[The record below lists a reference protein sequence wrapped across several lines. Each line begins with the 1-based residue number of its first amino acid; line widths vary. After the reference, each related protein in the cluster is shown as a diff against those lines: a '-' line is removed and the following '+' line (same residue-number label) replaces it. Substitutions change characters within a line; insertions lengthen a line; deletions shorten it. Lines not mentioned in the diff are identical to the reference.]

1 MHRLFTISLILIAGI
16 LLCSCATS
24 VKQKEL
30 KTMAIPDN
38 WQSESS
44 SQYTD
49 KDSTDSLDFTDSI
62 WFDYFENNTQ
72 LQALIE
78 QGILS
83 NKDLVI
89 ASSRVDRALA
99 ELRVIQPNRLPTV
112 DINAQGKRQKINE
125 ASQTLL
131 STEALSN
138 DYTASLGLR
147 WEIDLWG
154 SLRNQV
160 QFSRA
165 QLESSQA
172 NLKYAQM
179 SIASQITKTWL
190 SIMHIQGQISLLE
203 EHEKLQSLYLKS
215 IEERYQRGLI
225 FAELYLYEKN
235 KTQAVLESLNE
246 LYTERDQLSRS
257 LALLIGE
264 YPDAKTLSYQPLP
277 NLSEAIPAGIPSD
290 LLLNRPDLIAI
301 ERQLAG
307 SRVQLKSA
315 KKQRLPKISLTGA
328 LGNASPELNNLID
341 SSNAFWNVGVN
352 LAQPLI
358 NYGRINANIRAS
370 KAQLLEAEATYE
382 KVILNAFMEV
392 ENALSNESYLQ
403 DIYKSNTL
411 VLDQTKDIAAINKTK
426 YKEGNGE
433 FLNYLSSKIALVQ
446 SQRQNL
452 QLKYNKLKN
461 RINLYLALGYSFI

>member
-1 MHRLFTISLILIAGI
+1 MHRLFTISLIMIAGI
-16 LLCSCATS
+16 LLCACATS

-30 KTMAIPDN
+30 KKMAIPSN
-38 WQSESS
+38 WLSESS

-49 KDSTDSLDFTDSI
+49 KDSRDRMDITDSI

-72 LQALIE
+72 LQALIK

-99 ELRVIQPNRLPTV
+99 ELRVIQPNRLPAV

-125 ASQTLL
+125 ASQTFL
-131 STEALSN
+131 SSEALSN
-138 DYTASLGLR
+138 EYTASLGLR

-179 SIASQITKTWL
+179 SIASQIAKTWL
-190 SIMHIQGQISLLE
+190 SIMHIQGQISLLK

-235 KTQAVLESLNE
+235 KTQAVFETLNE

-277 NLSEAIPAGIPSD
+277 DLLETIPAGIPSD

-341 SSNAFWNVGVN
+341 SNNAFWNVGVN

-370 KAQLLEAEATYE
+370 KARLSEAEATYE

-403 DIYKSNTL
+403 DIHKSNTL

-433 FLNYLSSKIALVQ
+433 FLNYLTSKIALVQ

-452 QLKYNKLKN
+452 QIKYNKLKN

>member
-1 MHRLFTISLILIAGI
+1 MHRIFTISLILIAGI
-16 LLCSCATS
+16 LLCACATS

-30 KTMAIPDN
+30 KTMVVPED

-44 SQYTD
+44 SQYAN
-49 KDSTDSLDFTDSI
+49 KDSTDNTDFTDSI

-112 DINAQGKRQKINE
+112 DINAQGNRQKINE
-125 ASQTLL
+125 A
-131 STEALSN
+131 LSN
-138 DYTASLGLR
+138 EYTASLGLR

-160 QFSRA
+160 QFNRA

-179 SIASQITKTWL
+179 SIASQIAKTWL
-190 SIMHIQGQISLLE
+190 SIMHIQGQINLLE

-235 KTQAVLESLNE
+235 KIQAVFESLNE
-246 LYTERDQLSRS
+246 LYAERDQLSRS

-307 SRVQLKSA
+307 SRVHLKLA
-315 KKQRLPKISLTGA
+315 KKQHLPKISLTGA
-328 LGNASPELNNLID
+328 SGNASTELNKLID
-341 SSNAFWNVGVN
+341 SSNAFWNVGAN

-370 KAQLLEAEATYE
+370 KAQLSEAEATYE

-403 DIYKSNTL
+403 DTHKSNTL

>member
-1 MHRLFTISLILIAGI
+1 
-16 LLCSCATS
+16 
-24 VKQKEL
+24 
-30 KTMAIPDN
+30 
-38 WQSESS
+38 
-44 SQYTD
+44 
-49 KDSTDSLDFTDSI
+49 
-62 WFDYFENNTQ
+62 
-72 LQALIE
+72 
-78 QGILS
+78 
-83 NKDLVI
+83 
-89 ASSRVDRALA
+89 
-99 ELRVIQPNRLPTV
+99 
-112 DINAQGKRQKINE
+112 
-125 ASQTLL
+125 
-131 STEALSN
+131 
-138 DYTASLGLR
+138 
-147 WEIDLWG
+147 
-154 SLRNQV
+154 
-160 QFSRA
+160 
-165 QLESSQA
+165 
-172 NLKYAQM
+172 M
-179 SIASQITKTWL
+179 SIASQIAKTWL

-235 KTQAVLESLNE
+235 KTQAVFESLNQ

-264 YPDAKTLSYQPLP
+264 YPDAKTLSYRPLP
-277 NLSEAIPAGIPSD
+277 DLLEAIPAGIPSD

-403 DIYKSNTL
+403 NIHKSNTL
-411 VLDQTKDIAAINKTK
+411 RLNQTKDIAAINKTK
-426 YKEGNGE
+426 YIEGNGE
-433 FLNYLSSKIALVQ
+433 FLNYLSSKIA
-446 SQRQNL
+446 SIEAQRQNL
-452 QLKYNKLKN
+452 QIKYNKLNN
-461 RINLYLALGYSFI
+461 RIHLYLALGYSFI

>member
-1 MHRLFTISLILIAGI
+1 MHKLFTISLILIAGI
-16 LLCSCATS
+16 LLCACATS

-49 KDSTDSLDFTDSI
+49 KDSTDRMDFTDST

-179 SIASQITKTWL
+179 SIASQIAKTWL
-190 SIMHIQGQISLLE
+190 SIMHIQGQISLLQ

-215 IEERYQRGLI
+215 IKERYQRGLI
-225 FAELYLYEKN
+225 FAELYLNEKN
-235 KTQAVLESLNE
+235 KIQAIFESLNQ

-264 YPDAKTLSYQPLP
+264 YPDAKILSYQPLP
-277 NLSEAIPAGIPSD
+277 DLLEAVPAGIPSE
-290 LLLNRPDLIAI
+290 LLLNRPDLIAV
-301 ERQLAG
+301 ERHLAG

-341 SSNAFWNVGVN
+341 TSNAFWNVGVN

-403 DIYKSNTL
+403 NIHKSNTL
-411 VLDQTKDIAAINKTK
+411 RLHQTKDIAAINKTK
-426 YKEGNGE
+426 YIEGNGE
-433 FLNYLSSKIALVQ
+433 FLNYLSSKITSIE

-452 QLKYNKLKN
+452 QIKYNKLNN
-461 RINLYLALGYSFI
+461 RIHLYLALGYSFI

>member
-1 MHRLFTISLILIAGI
+1 
-16 LLCSCATS
+16 
-24 VKQKEL
+24 
-30 KTMAIPDN
+30 MAIPEN

-44 SQYTD
+44 SQYVD
-49 KDSTDSLDFTDSI
+49 KESTDSIDFTDSI
-62 WFDYFENNTQ
+62 WYDYFENNTQ

-89 ASSRVDRALA
+89 ASARVDRALA
-99 ELRVIQPNRLPTV
+99 ELRAIQPNRLPTV
-112 DINAQGKRQKINE
+112 DINAQGIRQKINE

-131 STEALSN
+131 SSESLSN

-179 SIASQITKTWL
+179 SIASQIAKTWL

-203 EHEKLQSLYLKS
+203 EHQKLQSLYLKS
-215 IEERYQRGLI
+215 TEERYKRGLI

-235 KTQAVLESLNE
+235 KTQAVFESLIE

-264 YPDAKTLSYQPLP
+264 YPDAKTLSYKPLP
-277 NLSEAIPAGIPSD
+277 NLLEAIPAGIPSD
-290 LLLNRPDLIAI
+290 LLLDRPDLIAI

-307 SRVQLKSA
+307 SRIQLKSA

-328 LGNASPELNNLID
+328 LGNASPELNNLIN

-370 KAQLLEAEATYE
+370 KAQLSEAEATYE

-411 VLDQTKDIAAINKTK
+411 ALDLNKDIATINKTK

>member
-1 MHRLFTISLILIAGI
+1 MHRLLTISLILIAGI
-16 LLCSCATS
+16 LLCACATS

-30 KTMAIPDN
+30 NTMEIPSN

-49 KDSTDSLDFTDSI
+49 KDSRDRMDITDSI

-112 DINAQGKRQKINE
+112 DINAQGKRQKI
-125 ASQTLL
+125 S
-131 STEALSN
+131 EALSN
-138 DYTASLGLR
+138 EYTASLGLR

-179 SIASQITKTWL
+179 SIASQIAKTWL
-190 SIMHIQGQISLLE
+190 SIMHIQGQISLLK

-235 KTQAVLESLNE
+235 KTQAVFESLNE

-370 KAQLLEAEATYE
+370 KAQLLEDEATYE

-403 DIYKSNTL
+403 DIHKSNTL
-411 VLDQTKDIAAINKTK
+411 VLDQTKDIAAINKMK

-433 FLNYLSSKIALVQ
+433 FLNYLSSKIAVVQ

>member
-1 MHRLFTISLILIAGI
+1 M
-16 LLCSCATS
+16 
-24 VKQKEL
+24 
-30 KTMAIPDN
+30 
-38 WQSESS
+38 
-44 SQYTD
+44 
-49 KDSTDSLDFTDSI
+49 
-62 WFDYFENNTQ
+62 
-72 LQALIE
+72 
-78 QGILS
+78 
-83 NKDLVI
+83 
-89 ASSRVDRALA
+89 
-99 ELRVIQPNRLPTV
+99 
-112 DINAQGKRQKINE
+112 
-125 ASQTLL
+125 
-131 STEALSN
+131 
-138 DYTASLGLR
+138 
-147 WEIDLWG
+147 
-154 SLRNQV
+154 
-160 QFSRA
+160 
-165 QLESSQA
+165 
-172 NLKYAQM
+172 
-179 SIASQITKTWL
+179 
-190 SIMHIQGQISLLE
+190 
-203 EHEKLQSLYLKS
+203 
-215 IEERYQRGLI
+215 
-225 FAELYLYEKN
+225 
-235 KTQAVLESLNE
+235 
-246 LYTERDQLSRS
+246 
-257 LALLIGE
+257 IGE

-277 NLSEAIPAGIPSD
+277 DLSEAIPAGIPSD

-370 KAQLLEAEATYE
+370 KAQLSEAEATYE

-403 DIYKSNTL
+403 DIHKSNTL
-411 VLDQTKDIAAINKTK
+411 VLDQTKEIAAINKTK

-433 FLNYLSSKIALVQ
+433 FLNYLSSKITLVQ

>member
-1 MHRLFTISLILIAGI
+1 MHRLYIISLMLTAGI
-16 LLCSCATS
+16 VLCSCATS
-24 VKQKEL
+24 VKQKAVE
-30 KTMAIPDN
+30 KVEIPEN
-38 WQSESS
+38 WQSESNPDYPETTKS
-44 SQYTD
+44 NPVNITD
-49 KDSTDSLDFTDSI
+49 ASWL
-62 WFDYFENNTQ
+62 DYFENNVQ

-89 ASSRVDRALA
+89 ASSRVAQAQA
-99 ELRVIQPNRLPTV
+99 ELRTIQPNRLPTV
-112 DINAQGKRQKINE
+112 DINGQGKRQKINA
-125 ASQTLL
+125 ASQAAL
-131 STEALSN
+131 STGALSN
-138 DYTASLGLR
+138 EYSASLGLR

-179 SIASQITKTWL
+179 SIASQIAKTWL
-190 SIMHIQGQISLLE
+190 SIMHIEGQIGLLE
-203 EHEKLQSLYLKS
+203 EHERLQSLYLES
-215 IEERYQRGLI
+215 IEERYRRGLI
-225 FAELYLYEKN
+225 FAELLLYEKS
-235 KTQAVLESLNE
+235 KTQAIFESLNE
-246 LYTERDQLSRS
+246 LYNERDQLSRS
-257 LALLIGE
+257 LALLIGDYPKAETLE
-264 YPDAKTLSYQPLP
+264 YDPLP
-277 NLSEAIPAGIPSD
+277 DHLDPIPAGIPSD

-307 SRVQLKSA
+307 SRVLLKSA

-328 LGNASPELNNLID
+328 FGNASSELSNLIN
-341 SSNAFWNVGVN
+341 SNNAFWNVGVN

-370 KAQLLEAEATYE
+370 KAQLSEAEATYE

-392 ENALSNESYLQ
+392 ENALSSESYLQ
-403 DIYKSNTL
+403 SIHKSNTQIL
-411 VLDQTKDIAAINKTK
+411 NQTKDIASINQIK
-426 YKEGNGE
+426 YIEGNGD
-433 FLNYLSSKIALVQ
+433 FLNFLSSKISSIQ

-452 QLKYNKLKN
+452 QIKYNQLKN
-461 RINLYLALGYSFI
+461 RIHLYLALGYSFI

>member
-16 LLCSCATS
+16 LLCACATS

-44 SQYTD
+44 SLYTD
-49 KDSTDSLDFTDSI
+49 KNSTDSKDFTDST

-125 ASQTLL
+125 ALRN
-131 STEALSN
+131 E
-138 DYTASLGLR
+138 YTASLGLR

-154 SLRNQV
+154 SLRNQE

-179 SIASQITKTWL
+179 SIASQIAKTWL

-235 KTQAVLESLNE
+235 KTQAVFETLNE
-246 LYTERDQLSRS
+246 LYTESDQLSRS

-277 NLSEAIPAGIPSD
+277 DLLEAIPAGIPSD

-341 SSNAFWNVGVN
+341 SNNAFWNVDVN

-370 KAQLLEAEATYE
+370 KAQLSEAEATYE

-403 DIYKSNTL
+403 NIHKSNSQIL
-411 VLDQTKDIAAINKTK
+411 LQTKDIAAINKTK

>member
-1 MHRLFTISLILIAGI
+1 M
-16 LLCSCATS
+16 
-24 VKQKEL
+24 
-30 KTMAIPDN
+30 
-38 WQSESS
+38 
-44 SQYTD
+44 
-49 KDSTDSLDFTDSI
+49 
-62 WFDYFENNTQ
+62 
-72 LQALIE
+72 
-78 QGILS
+78 
-83 NKDLVI
+83 
-89 ASSRVDRALA
+89 DRALA

-131 STEALSN
+131 SSEALSN
-138 DYTASLGLR
+138 EYTASLGLR

-179 SIASQITKTWL
+179 SIASQIAKTWL

-235 KTQAVLESLNE
+235 KTQAVFESLNE

-277 NLSEAIPAGIPSD
+277 DLLEAIPAGIPSD

-370 KAQLLEAEATYE
+370 KAQLSEAEATYE

-403 DIYKSNTL
+403 DIHKSNTL

>member
-1 MHRLFTISLILIAGI
+1 
-16 LLCSCATS
+16 
-24 VKQKEL
+24 
-30 KTMAIPDN
+30 MAIPDN

-131 STEALSN
+131 SSEALSN
-138 DYTASLGLR
+138 EYTASLGLR

-179 SIASQITKTWL
+179 SIASQIAKTWL

-215 IEERYQRGLI
+215 IEERYQRDSFL
-225 FAELYLYEKN
+225 
-235 KTQAVLESLNE
+235 
-246 LYTERDQLSRS
+246 LSCIS
-257 LALLIGE
+257 M
-264 YPDAKTLSYQPLP
+264 
-277 NLSEAIPAGIPSD
+277 
-290 LLLNRPDLIAI
+290 
-301 ERQLAG
+301 
-307 SRVQLKSA
+307 
-315 KKQRLPKISLTGA
+315 KKI
-328 LGNASPELNNLID
+328 
-341 SSNAFWNVGVN
+341 
-352 LAQPLI
+352 
-358 NYGRINANIRAS
+358 
-370 KAQLLEAEATYE
+370 
-382 KVILNAFMEV
+382 
-392 ENALSNESYLQ
+392 
-403 DIYKSNTL
+403 
-411 VLDQTKDIAAINKTK
+411 
-426 YKEGNGE
+426 
-433 FLNYLSSKIALVQ
+433 
-446 SQRQNL
+446 
-452 QLKYNKLKN
+452 KLKRYLN
-461 RINLYLALGYSFI
+461 HSMNYIRREIN